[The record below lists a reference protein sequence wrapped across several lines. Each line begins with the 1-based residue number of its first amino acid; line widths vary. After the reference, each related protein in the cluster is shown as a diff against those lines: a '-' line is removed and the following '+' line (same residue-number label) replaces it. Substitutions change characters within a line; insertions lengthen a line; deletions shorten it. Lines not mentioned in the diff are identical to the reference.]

1 MAIQNS
7 ANLSNLPFV
16 IGTEKAYTKDAEVV
30 VQDAGR
36 GTTAMAIYTLMI
48 QDPATEKWNSFTDET
63 ATDGTELPQGI
74 LMKAL
79 TAAEIVAGDVVDV
92 PILIKGT
99 VDEQQLVIENSKTLA
114 TEITSQQLTVE
125 RYLGGAGIYVR
136 DTTAIDGFEN

>member
-1 MAIQNS
+1 MAIQASSNI
-7 ANLSNLPFV
+7 SNLPFI
-16 IGTEKAYTKDAEVV
+16 IGTEKAYSKDAEVV

-36 GTTAMAIYTLMI
+36 STAMAIYTLMV

-79 TAAEIVAGDVVDV
+79 TAAEIVAGDVSDV

-125 RYLGGAGIYVR
+125 RYLGGMGIYVR
-136 DTTAIDGFEN
+136 DTTAIDAFEN